1 MWPRV
6 RLYAGQMT
14 KGDRADLLRRAQ
26 AAAAEVERL
35 EAALADTLEKRNA
48 LFLEIAATGMSAS
61 QISQSVGGKLGT
73 SGVRYGIL
81 KARESR

>member
-6 RLYAGQMT
+6 RLYAERMT
-14 KGDRADLLRRAQ
+14 KVDRTDLLRQAQ
-26 AAAAEVERL
+26 AAAAEVETL
-35 EAALADTLEKRNA
+35 EGALAVALEKRNA

-61 QISQSVGGKLGT
+61 QISQTVGGKLGT

>member
-1 MWPRV
+1 
-6 RLYAGQMT
+6 MT
-14 KGDRADLLRRAQ
+14 KVDRTDLLRQAQ
-26 AAAAEVERL
+26 AAAAEVETL
-35 EAALADTLEKRNA
+35 EGALAVALEKRNA

-61 QISQSVGGKLGT
+61 QISQTVGGKLGT